1 MEHEINTKK
10 HTKMSWKMRGK
21 KKLLLK
27 HKDDHKNTKQKAQS
41 KATEQQRVPWCS
53 G

>member
-1 MEHEINTKK
+1 MEHEIPKK
-10 HTKMSWKMRGK
+10 HTQMSWKMKGK

-27 HKDDHKNTKQKAQS
+27 HKDDHKNAKQNAQS